1 MGVVKKIKTIV
12 WSTYSDDGTTV
23 EFNVIYNTTG
33 RNLTHDGDEFL
44 LDGTFTPNY
53 TVHMT
58 HTYGVGVDISLAL
71 WGKIRDDNGTVG
83 VYIEDNYIQEW
94 TERAPHKALIFK
106 IEIYE

>member
-53 TVHMT
+53 MVSMI
-58 HTYGVGVDISLAL
+58 HTYGFGVDITTTL
-71 WGKIRDDNGTVG
+71 WGKIRNDGGKIGIYV
-83 VYIEDNYIQEW
+83 EDNHIQTW
-94 TERAPHKALIFK
+94 SDGNPDKPLVFK
-106 IEIYE
+106 IEIYD